1 MMLQVRSRCVRW
13 VLLLH
18 VVWLTNTVC
27 GISQA
32 GTAGEKA
39 RLIVITDIGNEPD
52 DQMSLVRLLLY
63 SNEIDIEGLIAA
75 TSTWQ
80 RAKTHPETIHSLIQA
95 YATVRPNLLLN
106 APGWPDA
113 AALDRVVTTG
123 QPAYG
128 LAATGPGRE
137 SDGADLIVKALAEP
151 DPRPLWIALWGGP
164 NTLYQALLHLR
175 ATRQPAEVERLVR
188 KLRISSI
195 SDQDDT
201 GPMIRREFPALFY
214 VVSPSTPTSG
224 EYRYATWTGISGDL
238 YYRNGEGADTSLVT
252 NEWLE
257 EHIRRGK
264 LGNLYPRFM
273 FIMEGDTPS
282 FLNLI
287 RNGLASETRPD
298 FGGWGGRY
306 VYRQPYGES
315 RAVWTQGGDEFE
327 RVTSEDTVVGVDG
340 RPHVSDQ
347 ATIWRWRAAYQNDF
361 AARIAWTLGDSAHA
375 NHAPIAV
382 VNGVGGT
389 NPIVVEATVGQA
401 VTLDASLSRDPD
413 KDPIQFRW
421 FHYAE
426 AGGSASET
434 EKPASLAALALTG
447 TDTARLTVT
456 ATATCREA
464 WLPGYLKCPE
474 VGVAHLILAVT
485 DEGTPQMT
493 SYRRVILNVREATK
507 VLPRK

>member
-1 MMLQVRSRCVRW
+1 MMLRVRSRRVRW
-13 VLLLH
+13 LLLLH
-18 VVWLTNTVC
+18 AVWLTNTVY

-32 GTAGEKA
+32 APSAEKA

-95 YATVRPNLLLN
+95 YATVRPNLQLN
-106 APGWPDA
+106 ASGWPEE

-128 LAATGPGRE
+128 LAATGAGQD
-137 SDGADLIVKALAEP
+137 SAGADLIVAALDKP
-151 DPRPLWIALWGGP
+151 DLRPLWIALWGGP

-201 GPMIRREFPALFY
+201 GPMIRREFPGLFY

-257 EHIRRGK
+257 KHIRRGP
-264 LGNLYPRFM
+264 LGKLYPRFM

-287 RNGLASETRPD
+287 PNGLASVTRPD

-315 RAVWTQGGDEFE
+315 RPVWTQGGDEFE

-340 RPHVSDQ
+340 RQHVSDQ

-361 AARIAWTLGDSAHA
+361 AARIAWTLGDFAHA
-375 NHAPIAV
+375 NHAPVAV

-389 NPIVVEATVGQA
+389 GPIVVEATVGEA

-413 KDPIQFRW
+413 NDPMHFLW
-421 FHYAE
+421 YHYPE
-426 AGGSASET
+426 AGGSASEMK
-434 EKPASLAALALTG
+434 KPASLAAVTLKGA
-447 TDTARLTVT
+447 DMARLSVT

-464 WLPGYLKCPE
+464 WLPGYLACPKS
-474 VGVAHLILAVT
+474 GVAHLILAVT

-493 SYRRVILNVREATK
+493 SYRRVILNVHERTK
-507 VLPRK
+507 VPPRK